1 MSSFLIRT
9 TFITRFF
16 FLNARTKTKKR
27 DERKVCAS
35 SFYLMRRTVSSKK
48 KEGAFEKNAVDLFSL
63 PLCFLSY
70 ECALFEERQRR
81 RRKRRDEEEK
91 REAQK

>member
-1 MSSFLIRT
+1 M
-9 TFITRFF
+9 
-16 FLNARTKTKKR
+16 
-27 DERKVCAS
+27 
-35 SFYLMRRTVSSKK
+35 SSKK

-63 PLCFLSY
+63 PLCVLSH

-91 REAQK
+91 REFEQK

>member
-1 MSSFLIRT
+1 M
-9 TFITRFF
+9 
-16 FLNARTKTKKR
+16 
-27 DERKVCAS
+27 
-35 SFYLMRRTVSSKK
+35 SSKK
-48 KEGAFEKNAVDLFSL
+48 KEGAFEKNAFDLFSL
-63 PLCFLSY
+63 PIFVLSH

>member
-1 MSSFLIRT
+1 
-9 TFITRFF
+9 
-16 FLNARTKTKKR
+16 
-27 DERKVCAS
+27 
-35 SFYLMRRTVSSKK
+35 MRRTKVFKKK

-81 RRKRRDEEEK
+81 RRRKRRDEEEK
-91 REAQK
+91 REEQK